1 MTFNYNTLTA
11 VLVILCLLVSGCE
24 EANEGTAMQ
33 AWADVVRA
41 ADLADQDIENLAVEI
56 ARQWDLKHSVALA
69 DNPYALR
76 LQRLVGDIDGYDG
89 QAFDCKVYLSTTV
102 NALAM
107 ANGTIRIYSG
117 LMDMLDDRELLFVV
131 GHEMGH
137 VVKKHVKRKIS
148 MAYLSSAV
156 RKAMASQQKEAGE
169 IASSALGAFAEQLLN
184 AQFSQQ
190 EEREADDYGVL
201 FLLERGHDR
210 QPAISTLTKLAGL
223 GADHNFLSSHPAPE
237 ARAERLGKSG
247 YDPHTVSESTVPQRL
262 WAWLKGYWPL

>member
-1 MTFNYNTLTA
+1 MTFKLHTLTP
-11 VLVILCLLVSGCE
+11 VLVILCLLVTGCE
-24 EANEGTAMQ
+24 ETNVGTAKQ

-41 ADLADQDIENLAVEI
+41 AALADEDVENLAVEI
-56 ARQWDLKHSVALA
+56 ARQWDLKHSVAAA

-76 LQRLVGDIDGYDG
+76 LQHLVGDIDGYDG
-89 QAFDCKVYLSTTV
+89 HAFDYKVYLLPTV
-102 NALAM
+102 NAFAM
-107 ANGTIRIYSG
+107 ADGTIRIYSG

-137 VVKKHVKRKIS
+137 VVKKHIKRKIS
-148 MAYLSSAV
+148 MAYLSSVV
-156 RKAMASQQKEAGE
+156 RKAMASQQNEAGE
-169 IASSALGAFAEQLLN
+169 IARSALGAFAEKLRN

-201 FLLERGHDR
+201 FLIERGYDR

-223 GADHNFLSSHPAPE
+223 GANHNFLSSHPAPQE
-237 ARAERLGKSG
+237 RAERLGKNG